1 MTKRLIVVM
10 GAVAIMAVTGC
21 SKSPKSGSTPAQGS
35 SSAAETGPSA
45 MQNMPGMSTAAST
58 AEAVTANLTS
68 ALKSGNVSRIENAF
82 STNSTVQAGAVA
94 AEAKVVGIKNQVMQ
108 LAGQKLG
115 TEASGLGALVNK
127 IAPAAGI
134 FPTLA
139 SLKNN
144 PIVVKGETAIM
155 NQGKNLAAIYF
166 SKNSGQ
172 WKVDLQK
179 TISAYYPDAATAESK
194 LQSITAGLG
203 RAKDFLKQ
211 VESGLNAGTIKSFGD
226 IQTLAAKFEASSL
239 PVAGTV
245 KNLLHF

>member
-1 MTKRLIVVM
+1 MATRLIL
-10 GAVAIMAVTGC
+10 AITAATILTTAGC
-21 SKSPKSGSTPAQGS
+21 SKSPTAGSAPAPGS
-35 SSAAETGPSA
+35 ASTTATAPSA
-45 MQNMPGMSTAAST
+45 MRNMPAMSTAESA
-58 AEAVTANLTS
+58 AAAVTQTLTS
-68 ALKSGNVSRIENAF
+68 ALKSGDVSQIENAF
-82 STNSTVQAGAVA
+82 STNSTVQADAVA
-94 AEAKVVGIKNQVMQ
+94 AEAKLVSIKDQVTQ
-108 LAGQKLG
+108 LAEQKLG
-115 TEASGLGALVNK
+115 SEASGLGALVSK
-127 IAPAAGI
+127 IAPAGGI

-144 PIVVKGETAIM
+144 PIVVNGVTAMM

-211 VESGLNAGTIKSFGD
+211 VESGLHAGTIKSFGD

-239 PVAGTV
+239 PGAGTV